1 MGESEEK
8 TTPFAIGFN
17 SPIAQVKVGEDHL
30 MILTKSNF
38 VYVWGSN
45 KIGQIGIGN
54 EEFSKN
60 VRVLILP
67 KTTDE
72 EEKKKSGWKKKKLKI
87 YEVTKSSPANK
98 IESKLIKKAEKK
110 KDFKKNFLWKYI
122 SVSQNTSFAINGNFI
137 FIFNILHF
145 IFCIFIFIF
154 YPVYLLFYLIS
165 SFFFSYYFILSVLF
179 IYFISYFIFIT
190 LYFI

>member
-1 MGESEEK
+1 MFYWGASMGESEEK

-72 EEKKKSGWKKKKLKI
+72 EEKKKSGWKKKKLKC
-87 YEVTKSSPANK
+87 YEVSKSSPANK

-145 IFCIFIFIF
+145 IFCIFNIFFFFCPII
-154 YPVYLLFYLIS
+154 LFYL
-165 SFFFSYYFILSVLF
+165 FYLFILFHILF
-179 IYFISYFIFIT
+179 LSPYILFNLF
-190 LYFI
+190 